1 LEYQEV
7 KLVIQIPCYNEAETL
22 RITLNDLPRSVEGF
36 DIVEWLV
43 IDDGSTDDTTR
54 IAKECGVDHIFRLNK
69 NQGLAKAFMA
79 GINEALRLGA
89 DIIVNT
95 DADNQYDA
103 KYIPNLVKPI
113 LEHKADYVIGARPIR
128 SIKNFSLTKK
138 VLQLF
143 GSWIVR
149 AISGTNLPD
158 APSGF
163 RAMSRTCALQ
173 LNVFNNFTYTLETI
187 IQASYKGIALAWV
200 PIDVNEYLR
209 PSRLIKNIPSYIS
222 KSIMTILRIFI
233 VYKSFEFFMSI
244 GIFFFTLGFLL
255 GVRFLYYYFSGNG
268 AGHVQSLI
276 LVGVLLG
283 MGFQTGLIAFLAD
296 LFAVNRRLLEDI
308 KYSLREV
315 KHD

>member
-1 LEYQEV
+1 M